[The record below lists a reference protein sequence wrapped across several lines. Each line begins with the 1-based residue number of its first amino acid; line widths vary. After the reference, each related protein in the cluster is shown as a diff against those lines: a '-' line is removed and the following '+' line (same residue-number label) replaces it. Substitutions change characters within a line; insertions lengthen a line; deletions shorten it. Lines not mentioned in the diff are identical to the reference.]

1 MHLELCMVRYR
12 SQDARQQNG
21 QINGITGR
29 AGGALN
35 CVTTTPKSHRPTI
48 DQRAVFKLHGV
59 VTWSQVKD
67 QQKRYYRCAFRA
79 LSFVRCKSPSVVQ
92 HAKGVRLVHTKSNEE
107 DEGPHGLAEDR
118 GNGPYRRQ
126 HGARA
131 REGER
136 GGQVERI
143 VGTLDTILVAPP
155 HVHLRRDLEESRC
168 GGQTLGPS
176 APWSAETFPRRS
188 RKQWRPVKLHS

>member
-1 MHLELCMVRYR
+1 MRVLAVWPK
-12 SQDARQQNG
+12 
-21 QINGITGR
+21 TG
-29 AGGALN
+29 ATVHIGGN
-35 CVTTTPKSHRPTI
+35 
-48 DQRAVFKLHGV
+48 
-59 VTWSQVKD
+59 
-67 QQKRYYRCAFRA
+67 
-79 LSFVRCKSPSVVQ
+79 
-92 HAKGVRLVHTKSNEE
+92 N
-107 DEGPHGLAEDR
+107 
-118 GNGPYRRQ
+118 
-126 HGARA
+126 GARA

-136 GGQVERI
+136 GGQAERI